1 MDNSTNVKCKKS
13 YQPSYYQDYGDDVQQ
28 VSHNINFN
36 DDKIRLNL
44 VKKNYNLSIPVTG
57 IFKL

>member
-1 MDNSTNVKCKKS
+1 MDNSSNVKCKIP

-44 VKKNYNLSIPVTG
+44 VKKNYNLSIPATG